1 MSDSEVRQPAP
12 IEHERRMLID
22 GKLRDAAQERVFE
35 VLNPATGEVAGVVAN
50 ASAADMDDAIAA
62 ARNAFDTGSWTT
74 DRSFRE
80 RALRQLRAALDCERE
95 EFRRELIEEVG
106 APLMSTYGSQL
117 DWPIDDTLPWVADE
131 IGRFGFERRIADSN
145 TLGSTSQR
153 WVFKEPVGVVGAIV
167 PWNFPFEILISK
179 LAPALATGN
188 TVVVKA
194 SPETP
199 WNATRVG
206 RLIAEKTDIPPG
218 VVNIV
223 TTDDV
228 TVAQTLVSDPRVDMI
243 SFTGSTATGRLIA
256 REGAATMKRT
266 LLELGGKSAAIVL
279 DDADLA
285 MAARSAAGACF
296 HAGQVCA
303 GTSRFLVH
311 RSIYDEMVAMLG
323 HVYAALPVGDP
334 RKADTLCGPVASA
347 RQRDNIMAMI
357 GAARSS
363 GAELVVGGGVP
374 DGLGSD
380 FDKGFW
386 VQPTLFVGVDNSS
399 KLAQEEVFGPV
410 LAVTPFDDDADA
422 VRLANDSRYG
432 LSGSVFTA
440 SAGRAMSIARSVRT
454 GTLAINGGNYS
465 GPDAPFGGF
474 KASGVG
480 RQGGPEGFAS
490 YLETKTI
497 GSTLPLGAEVT
508 A

>member
-1 MSDSEVRQPAP
+1 MSKNIVHQQDSVD
-12 IEHERRMLID
+12 HERRLLID
-22 GKLRDAAQERVFE
+22 GELRDAADGRAFD
-35 VLNPATGEVAGVVAN
+35 VLNPATGQVAGVVAN
-50 ASAADMDDAIAA
+50 ASAGDMDDAIAA
-62 ARNAFDTGSWTT
+62 ARRAFDITSWRT
-74 DRSFRE
+74 DRGFRE
-80 RALRQLRAALDCERE
+80 RALRQLHTALQSERE
-95 EFRRELIEEVG
+95 AFRSELIEEVG

-117 DWPIDDTLPWVADE
+117 DWPLDETLPWVIDE
-131 IGRFGFERRIADSN
+131 LGRFGFERRIADSAL
-145 TLGSTSQR
+145 LGATSQR
-153 WVFKEPVGVVGAIV
+153 WILKEPVGVVGAIV
-167 PWNFPFEILISK
+167 PWNFPLEILLGK

-188 TVVVKA
+188 TLVVKA

-228 TVAQTLVSDPRVDMI
+228 AVAQKLVTDPRVDMI

-256 REGAATMKRT
+256 SEGAATMKRT

-303 GTSRFLVH
+303 GTSRLLVH
-311 RSIYDEMVAMLG
+311 RSIYDEMVIMLG
-323 HVYAALPVGDP
+323 HVYKGLAVGDP
-334 RKADTLCGPVASA
+334 RNIDTLCGPVASE
-347 RQRDNIMAMI
+347 RQRDNIMGMI
-357 GAARSS
+357 DGARSS

-374 DGLGSD
+374 DGLVNGL
-380 FDKGFW
+380 DKGFW

-399 KLAQEEVFGPV
+399 RLAQEEVFGPV
-410 LAVTPFDDDADA
+410 LAVTPFADDADA

-440 SAGRAMSIARSVRT
+440 STERAMSIARSVRT
-454 GTLAINGGNYS
+454 GTFGINGGNYS
-465 GPDAPFGGF
+465 GPDAPFGGY

-497 GSTLPLGAEVT
+497 GSTLPLDAEFD